1 MVTDRLVVHCDE
13 DALDV
18 YHQELIEDW
27 CHNAIRIQELATSGM
42 HRAQWEALNERQQC
56 IQREAGLS

>member
-27 CHNAIRIQELATSGM
+27 CHNGIRIQELATSGM
-42 HRAQWEALNERQQC
+42 HRAQWEALNERQQR
-56 IQREAGLS
+56 I